1 MDISAIAVYKLV
13 RGKNMVIQIARIFT
27 IIVNAIVI
35 LAMVAAMRSDK
46 KNIVSGV
53 IVIVA
58 MIMSI
63 GFVSTW

>member
-1 MDISAIAVYKLV
+1 
-13 RGKNMVIQIARIFT
+13 MVIQIAKIF
-27 IIVNAIVI
+27 AIAVDAAVI

-46 KNIVSGV
+46 KNIMSGL
-53 IVIVA
+53 IVIAA